1 MDPSAFR
8 DFGEAVCPKPLT
20 GTVTQHKER
29 PRTLLAF
36 WATWIGQFVTMELSG
51 NHRRGCGAT
60 SMEGVCRG
68 EVYHRVEVLL
78 HVRDGRA
85 REDGHGQGYRRKTRA
100 TLYGRGSTR
109 WPPSNRRRTR
119 PRTFCSDAAT
129 FGIGKRPGA
138 ISSRHGPGG
147 YVSWAKSADLGGGHA
162 KEGLDFCIQTVEESR
177 ERTRELDSRL
187 VAMSELHRRSPHV
200 LLCIFQ
206 LGLSL
211 AVREGI

>member
-1 MDPSAFR
+1 M
-8 DFGEAVCPKPLT
+8 G
-20 GTVTQHKER
+20 
-29 PRTLLAF
+29 
-36 WATWIGQFVTMELSG
+36 LSG

-60 SMEGVCRG
+60 SMEGVCHG

-78 HVRDGRA
+78 HVRDGCA

-119 PRTFCSDAAT
+119 PRAFYSDAAT

-138 ISSRHGPGG
+138 ISNRHGPGG
-147 YVSWAKSADLGGGHA
+147 IYFLGEIGRFGRRACEGGPRLLHTD
-162 KEGLDFCIQTVEESR
+162 GEESR
-177 ERTRELDSRL
+177 ERTRALDSRL

-206 LGLSL
+206 LGPSL
-211 AVREGI
+211 VVGEGI